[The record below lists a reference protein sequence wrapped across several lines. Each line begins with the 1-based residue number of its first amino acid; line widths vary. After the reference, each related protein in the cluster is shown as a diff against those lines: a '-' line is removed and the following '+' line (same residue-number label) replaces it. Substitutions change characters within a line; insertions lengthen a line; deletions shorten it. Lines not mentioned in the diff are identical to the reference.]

1 MFAIADC
8 IMQLFLT
15 GFAKN
20 HVAVFTL
27 NFSDLSASIALL
39 LFFVYMI
46 KNDPVQYLIFC
57 T

>member
-1 MFAIADC
+1 
-8 IMQLFLT
+8 MQLFLT